1 MLVVGQ
7 TLVILT
13 DDVVKER
20 EITVNGYAFPN
31 IQDDVLAKVLPF
43 LTYLSIFS
51 YHVNYNGSLKIINDE
66 DLINTAKE
74 NNVTPIMVITNIG
87 NEGRFDSDLAHEVL
101 TNPEVQNKV
110 ITNILNIITS
120 KGYGGLNID
129 FEYVYPEDRKAF
141 IEFISK
147 IKTELNNELPL
158 FVALAP
164 KTSSDQPGLLYEAHD
179 YKMIGQLADYVILM
193 TYEWGYSRGPARAV
207 APVNLVERV
216 VAYAVSEIPSNK
228 ILMGIPN
235 YGYDWLLPF
244 KEGNIAR
251 SVGNYEAVLLAIS
264 SNQSINYD
272 EEAQAPFFNYYDPLG
287 IRHEVWFE
295 DARSIQTKLNL
306 VLKYDLEGISYWT
319 INRIF
324 PQNYFVLNSMFDI
337 KKER

>member
-1 MLVVGQ
+1 
-7 TLVILT
+7 
-13 DDVVKER
+13 
-20 EITVNGYAFPN
+20 
-31 IQDDVLAKVLPF
+31 
-43 LTYLSIFS
+43 
-51 YHVNYNGSLKIINDE
+51 
-66 DLINTAKE
+66 
-74 NNVTPIMVITNIG
+74 
-87 NEGRFDSDLAHEVL
+87 
-101 TNPEVQNKV
+101 
-110 ITNILNIITS
+110 
-120 KGYGGLNID
+120 
-129 FEYVYPEDRKAF
+129 
-141 IEFISK
+141 
-147 IKTELNNELPL
+147 
-158 FVALAP
+158 
-164 KTSSDQPGLLYEAHD
+164 
-179 YKMIGQLADYVILM
+179 MIGQLADYVILM